1 MAYFGNIENARGLRS
16 DDVVRLKQCID
27 VLGNHERNNNKRLK
41 YYNEQIT
48 AREVN
53 IGIAVPENMA
63 VGSKITC
70 SWAKKAISSLANRS
84 IFDGFVHADGN
95 GEDIDELDMLV
106 AQNDLINRY
115 RKSLRSELI
124 HGVNFVTVSRGD
136 EATGEPKAIVNFH
149 SASEA
154 SAVWDY
160 RRNRIAH
167 GMAIVRTDYT
177 TKRPT
182 LVNLYTDTHTIVL
195 SATDDVSNW
204 YAEYLPHSAGRP
216 LIEALSY
223 NPDELHPFGQSR
235 IAEPV
240 MNIIDSYLRTRLR
253 MEIGAELFTSPQKVI
268 SGATEEAF
276 EMDKFETYI
285 TKVLVMGKDEDG
297 DVPNVNVLS
306 AQSMQPHIEV
316 LRSLASEFAGATN
329 TPVSE
334 LGIIHDN
341 PSSAQAIYA
350 ACEPLIIDAQNLNAD
365 NGSALVNIAILM
377 LAISR
382 NVPANELNALRLT
395 LQARFKNPAMPSLVS
410 TADSV
415 VKICANNPAFANT
428 DLYWEM
434 VGFDNADI
442 ARVQSEI
449 LRNQTRALMEELL
462 ANEQNETNPT
472 DA

>member
-1 MAYFGNIENARGLRS
+1 MANFGNILNARGLHE
-16 DDVVRLKQCID
+16 DDRVRLEQCIK
-27 VLGNHERNNNKRLK
+27 VLSSHDANNAKRLR
-41 YYNEQIT
+41 YYNERVT
-48 AREVN
+48 AYDVN
-53 IGIAVPENMA
+53 IGIAVPDNMA
-63 VGSKITC
+63 AGSKITC

-136 EATGEPKAIVNFH
+136 EKAGEPKAIINFH

-154 SAVWDY
+154 SAVWDG
-160 RRNRIAH
+160 RKNRIAH
-167 GMAIVRTDYT
+167 GIAIVKSDFKTAQ
-177 TKRPT
+177 PSI
-182 LVNLYTDTHTIVL
+182 VNLYTDKHTIVL
-195 SATDDVSNW
+195 TLSDDGSEW
-204 YAEYLPHSAGRP
+204 FAQYLPHSAGRP

-253 MEIGAELFTSPQKVI
+253 MEIGSELFTSPQKVL
-268 SGATEEAF
+268 SGADDDAF

-285 TKVLVMGKDEDG
+285 TKVLVIGKDEDG
-297 DVPNVNVLS
+297 DVPSYNALP

-316 LRSLASEFAGATN
+316 LRSLAAEFAGATN

-428 DLYWEM
+428 ALYWEM

-449 LRNQTRALMEELL
+449 LRNQTRALMEGLL
-462 ANEQNETNPT
+462 ADEPTETIARNS
-472 DA
+472 

>member
-1 MAYFGNIENARGLRS
+1 MANFGNIANARGLR
-16 DDVVRLKQCID
+16 DEDREKLEQCIS
-27 VLGNHERNNNKRLK
+27 VLRSHENNNAKRLR
-41 YYNEQIT
+41 YYNEKVT
-48 AREVN
+48 ARDVN
-53 IGIAVPENMA
+53 IGIAVPDNMA
-63 VGSKITC
+63 AGSKITC

-95 GEDIDELDMLV
+95 GEDITELDLLV
-106 AQNDLINRY
+106 AQNDLVNRY

-124 HGVNFVTVSRGD
+124 HGVNFVTVSRGN
-136 EATGEPKAIVNFH
+136 AALGEPKSIINFH
-149 SASEA
+149 SANEA
-154 SAVWDY
+154 SAVWEG
-160 RRNRIAH
+160 RKNRISH
-167 GMAIVRTDYT
+167 GLAIIKSDYKT
-177 TKRPT
+177 SRPSI
-182 LVNLYTDTHTIVL
+182 VNLYTDTHTIILKL
-195 SATDDVSNW
+195 SDDGTEWFS
-204 YAEYLPHSAGRP
+204 EYMPHSAGRP

-253 MEIGAELFTSPQKVI
+253 MEIGAELFTSPQKVL
-268 SGATEEAF
+268 SGADEDAF
-276 EMDKFETYI
+276 ELDKFETYI
-285 TKVLVMGKDEDG
+285 TKLLVIGKDEDG
-297 DVPNVNVLS
+297 DVPSLS
-306 AQSMQPHIEV
+306 MLQAQSMSPHIDV

-382 NVPANELNALRLT
+382 NVPASELNSLRLT

-428 DLYWEM
+428 SLYWEM
-434 VGFDNADI
+434 VGFDKADI
-442 ARVQSEI
+442 SRVQSEI

-462 ANEQNETNPT
+462 YDGAEETITTN
-472 DA
+472 A